1 MANWA
6 EGRQRLL
13 EREKED
19 RRAQGRREGVEME
32 DRKNGRRKAVERPC
46 DRLWKDQTDD
56 QRKYRKYRINV

>member
-46 DRLWKDQTDD
+46 DMAMERSD
-56 QRKYRKYRINV
+56 